1 MNGFSKLTAFS
12 PTNYNKIDNGLIPTL
27 NQMGY
32 MTTFLDPYSEQFI
45 EYSSVCKNPVL
56 EIGSAYGIATLKAL
70 SVGAT
75 IVSNDLD
82 ARHLQILKRKCPA
95 SMQNRLTLIAGKFPH
110 VTLPDNYFDAIL
122 TVRVLH
128 FLDGRTLRKFLAK
141 CYKLLTT
148 NGKLFVVADT
158 PYLKDW
164 RDFTQIFEKRIRK
177 NSKWPGIVSNTRLF
191 KSKRIAQLPKLMHWM
206 DQSVLHRELKL
217 AGFNIESIEYLNR
230 TDYPTDSRLDGRES
244 IGAIAIKQQ

>member
-1 MNGFSKLTAFS
+1 MNDFLELTTLA
-12 PTNYNKIDNGLIPTL
+12 PHIYNKIDNGLIPTL

-45 EYSSVCKNPVL
+45 EYASTCNNPVL
-56 EIGSAYGIATLKAL
+56 EIGAAYGIATLKAL

-75 IVSNDLD
+75 VVSNDLD
-82 ARHLQILKRKCPA
+82 ARHLQILKSKCPA
-95 SMQNRLTLIAGKFPH
+95 SMQNRLTLVAGKFP
-110 VTLPDNYFDAIL
+110 VVALPHNYFDAIL

-128 FLDGRTLRKFLAK
+128 FLDGQTLRKFLAK
-141 CYKLLTT
+141 CYELLTI

-164 RDFTQIFEKRIRK
+164 QDFTQIFEKRVQK
-177 NSKWPGIVSNTRLF
+177 KSEWPGLVNNTRLF
-191 KSKRIAQLPKLMHWM
+191 KSKRIPQLPKLMHWM
-206 DQSVLHRELKL
+206 DHSVLHRELKI

-230 TDYPTDSRLDGRES
+230 IDYPTDSRLDGRES
-244 IGAIAIKQQ
+244 IGAIAVKL